1 MSKNVFYVGIDV
13 GQEELVVC
21 MEGCKPRGFKHNT
34 MGIRKMLEW
43 NRKMACDTELH
54 FCLEATGVYGYSLA
68 TSLVSRFGVRVSIVN
83 PAQIASFA
91 KAQLRR
97 TKTDNIDARV
107 ILAFAQSQHPPC
119 WKPESKTQRQLC
131 HLVTQADR
139 LRRMLRQL
147 SNRDHSFKYVPDLP
161 EEVKKSQRSLRRS
174 IERQLANIE
183 KAIEKLRSEDEELKE
198 QVDLLCSIP
207 GIASLS
213 ATRILAYSKN
223 IIEERD
229 PKALTAHA
237 GLAPSQKQSG
247 ISIRGKSR
255 IAKQG
260 DRRLR
265 NALFMPALVAAYHNP
280 VLKVFYRRL
289 VDNGKPKLLAIVA
302 VMKKLLLLIQAIL
315 KRKIPFKP
323 DYLPLT

>member
-1 MSKNVFYVGIDV
+1 MSNNTFYVGIDV

-21 MEGCKPRGFKHNT
+21 LQGSKPRGFRHNT
-34 MGIRKMLEW
+34 KGIGTMLEW
-43 NRKMACDTELH
+43 SREVSCGAELH

-97 TKTDNIDARV
+97 AKTDNIDARV

-119 WKPESKTQRQLC
+119 WKPESKTQRQLY
-131 HLVTQADR
+131 HLVAQADR

-147 SNRDHSFKYVPDLP
+147 SNRDHSFKYVTDLP
-161 EEVKKSQRSLRRS
+161 EEINKSQQSLHRS
-174 IERQLANIE
+174 IEKQLANINQ
-183 KAIEKLRSEDEELKE
+183 AIEKLCTKDTELKE

-207 GIASLS
+207 GIANHS
-213 ATRILAYSKN
+213 AVRILAYSKN
-223 IIEERD
+223 VIEERD
-229 PKALTAHA
+229 SKALIAHA

-265 NALFMPALVAAYHNP
+265 NALYMPALVAAYHNP
-280 VLKVFYRRL
+280 VLKAFYQRL
-289 VDNGKPKLLAIVA
+289 IDNGKPKLVALVA

-315 KRKIPFKP
+315 KRKIPFNP
-323 DYLPLT
+323 EYLPLT

>member
-1 MSKNVFYVGIDV
+1 MSKNAFYVGIDV

-21 MEGCKPRGFKHNT
+21 PEGAKPRSFKHNT
-34 MGIRKMLEW
+34 MGIRKMMNW
-43 NRKMACDTELH
+43 SRKMSSTSQLH

-68 TSLVSRFGVRVSIVN
+68 TSLVSRFGIRVSIVN

-97 TKTDNIDARV
+97 AKTDNIDARV

-119 WKPESKTQRQLC
+119 WKPESETQRRLYQ
-131 HLVTQADR
+131 LVTQADR
-139 LRRMLRQL
+139 LRRMKRQL
-147 SNRDHSFKYVPDLP
+147 SNRDHGFKYVPDLP
-161 EEVKKSQRSLRRS
+161 QEIKKTQRSLHRS

-183 KAIEKLRSEDEELKE
+183 KAIESLCAEDGELKE
-198 QVDLLCSIP
+198 QVNLLCSIP
-207 GIASLS
+207 GVATHS
-213 ATRILAYSKN
+213 AVRILAYGKSHL
-223 IIEERD
+223 IERSR
-229 PKALTAHA
+229 KSLTAHA

-265 NALFMPALVAAYHNP
+265 NALYMPALVAAYHNP
-280 VLKVFYRRL
+280 TLKAFYQRL
-289 VDNGKPKLLAIVA
+289 LDNGKPKLLALVA
-302 VMKKLLLLIQAIL
+302 VMKKLLLMIQAIL
-315 KRKIPFKP
+315 KRKIPYKP

>member
-107 ILAFAQSQHPPC
+107 ILAFAQSQHPPR

-161 EEVKKSQRSLRRS
+161 EEVKKSQQSLRRS

-183 KAIEKLRSEDEELKE
+183 KAIEKLRTEDQGLKE

-207 GIASLS
+207 GIGNHS
-213 ATRILAYSKN
+213 AVRILAYSKN
-223 IIEERD
+223 AIEERGS
-229 PKALTAHA
+229 KALTAHA

-265 NALFMPALVAAYHNP
+265 NALYMPALVAAHHNP
-280 VLKVFYRRL
+280 TLKVFYRRL

-315 KRKIPFKP
+315 KRKIPFNP

>member
-1 MSKNVFYVGIDV
+1 MSNNTFYVGIDV

-21 MEGCKPRGFKHNT
+21 LDGFKPRSFRHNT
-34 MGIRKMLEW
+34 KGIRMMVEW
-43 NRKMACDTELH
+43 SRKLSCGAELH

-68 TSLVSRFGVRVSIVN
+68 TSLANRFGVRVSILN

-91 KAQLRR
+91 RAQLRR
-97 TKTDNIDARV
+97 AKTDNIDARV

-119 WKPESKTQRQLC
+119 WKPESRTQRQLH

-161 EEVKKSQRSLRRS
+161 EEIKKSQRSLHRS

-183 KAIEKLRSEDEELKE
+183 KAIEKLRAEDKKLKE

-207 GIASLS
+207 GIAAHS
-213 ATRILAYSKN
+213 AVRILAYSRN
-223 IIEERD
+223 VIEERD
-229 PKALTAHA
+229 RKALTAHA

-247 ISIRGKSR
+247 ISIRGKNR

-265 NALFMPALVAAYHNP
+265 NALYMPALVAAYHNP

-289 VDNGKPKLLAIVA
+289 VNNGKPKLLAIVA
-302 VMKKLLLLIQAIL
+302 VMKKLLLMIQAIL
-315 KRKIPFKP
+315 KRKIPFNP

>member
-183 KAIEKLRSEDEELKE
+183 EAIEKLRTEDKELKE

-247 ISIRGKSR
+247 ISI
-255 IAKQG
+255 
-260 DRRLR
+260 
-265 NALFMPALVAAYHNP
+265 
-280 VLKVFYRRL
+280 
-289 VDNGKPKLLAIVA
+289 
-302 VMKKLLLLIQAIL
+302 
-315 KRKIPFKP
+315 
-323 DYLPLT
+323 

>member
-1 MSKNVFYVGIDV
+1 MSKGTFYVGVDV
-13 GQEELVVC
+13 GQEELVAC
-21 MEGCKPRGFKHNT
+21 PEGHKPRGFKHNAK
-34 MGIRKMLEW
+34 GITKMLEW
-43 NRKMACDTELH
+43 NRRVSSDAQLH

-97 TKTDNIDARV
+97 AKTDNIDARV

-119 WKPESKTQRQLC
+119 WKPESKTQRQLY

-147 SNRDHSFKYVPDLP
+147 SNRDHSFKYVLDLP
-161 EEVKKSQRSLRRS
+161 EGIKKSQRSLHRS
-174 IERQLANIE
+174 IDRQLANIDQ
-183 KAIEKLRSEDEELKE
+183 AIEKLRTEDKGLKE
-198 QVDLLCSIP
+198 RVDLLCSIP
-207 GIASLS
+207 GIASHS
-213 ATRILAYSKN
+213 AVRILAFGKN
-223 IIEERD
+223 VIEERNS
-229 PKALTAHA
+229 KALTAHA
-237 GLAPSQKQSG
+237 GLAPTQKQSG

-265 NALFMPALVAAYHNP
+265 DALYMPALVAAHHNP
-280 VLKVFYRRL
+280 TLKVFYRRL

-302 VMKKLLLLIQAIL
+302 VMKKLLLMIQAIL

>member
-1 MSKNVFYVGIDV
+1 MSKNVIYVGIDV

-21 MEGCKPRGFKHNT
+21 LQRSKPRSFRHNT
-34 MGIRKMLEW
+34 KGIRTMLEW
-43 NRKMACDTELH
+43 SREVSCGAELH

-68 TSLVSRFGVRVSIVN
+68 TSLVSHFGVSVSIVN

-97 TKTDNIDARV
+97 VKTDNIDARV

-119 WKPESKTQRQLC
+119 WKPESKTQRQLY
-131 HLVTQADR
+131 HLVAQADR

-174 IERQLANIE
+174 IERQLANID
-183 KAIEKLRSEDEELKE
+183 KAIESLCAEDNQLKR
-198 QVDLLCSIP
+198 QINLLCSIP
-207 GIASLS
+207 GIAAHS
-213 ATRILAYSKN
+213 AVRILAYGKSN
-223 IIEERD
+223 LIERD
-229 PKALTAHA
+229 RKALIAHA

-265 NALFMPALVAAYHNP
+265 NALYMPALVAAYHNP

-289 VDNGKPKLLAIVA
+289 IDNGKPKLLAIVA
-302 VMKKLLLLIQAIL
+302 VMKKLLLMIQAIL

>member
-1 MSKNVFYVGIDV
+1 MNKGAFYVGIDV

-21 MEGCKPRGFKHNT
+21 LEGSKPRSFRHDRI
-34 MGIRKMLEW
+34 GIAKMVTWGRK
-43 NRKMACDTELH
+43 ASSDGQLH

-68 TSLVSRFGVRVSIVN
+68 VSLVSRFGVRVSVVN

-97 TKTDNIDARV
+97 AKTDNIDAQV
-107 ILAFAQSQHPPC
+107 ILAFAQSQNPPC
-119 WKPESKTQRQLC
+119 WKPESRTQRQLY
-131 HLVTQADR
+131 HLETQADR

-161 EEVKKSQRSLRRS
+161 QEVKKSQRSLTRS

-183 KAIEKLRSEDEELKE
+183 KNIEKLRSEDKELKE

-207 GIASLS
+207 GVGNRS
-213 ATRILAYSKN
+213 ATSILAYGKN
-223 IIEERD
+223 IFELLDR
-229 PKALTAHA
+229 KALIAHA

-265 NALFMPALVAAYHNP
+265 KALFMPALVAAYYNP
-280 VLKVFYRRL
+280 TLKAFYKRL
-289 VDNGKPKLLAIVA
+289 LDNGKPKLLAIVA
-302 VMKKLLLLIQAIL
+302 VMRKLLLLIQAIL
-315 KRKIPFKP
+315 KRKIPYTP
-323 DYLPLT
+323 NYSHLT

>member
-1 MSKNVFYVGIDV
+1 MNKETFYVGIDV

-21 MEGCKPRGFKHNT
+21 LDGFKPRSFKHNT
-34 MGIRKMLEW
+34 MGIRKMVGWSREVS
-43 NRKMACDTELH
+43 CDAELH

-97 TKTDNIDARV
+97 AKTDNIDARV

-119 WKPESKTQRQLC
+119 WKPESKMQRQLY
-131 HLVTQADR
+131 HLVTQADK
-139 LRRMLRQL
+139 LRRILRQL
-147 SNRDHSFKYVPDLP
+147 SNRDHSFKYVLDLP
-161 EEVKKSQRSLRRS
+161 AEIVKSQRSLHRS
-174 IERQLANIE
+174 IERQLAGIQ
-183 KAIEKLRSEDEELKE
+183 KAIEKLRTEDNELKE
-198 QVDLLCSIP
+198 RVDLLCSIP
-207 GIASLS
+207 GIGSHS
-213 ATRILAYSKN
+213 AVRILAYGKN

-229 PKALTAHA
+229 RKALTAHA

-247 ISIRGKSR
+247 ISIKGKSR

-260 DRRLR
+260 DCRLR
-265 NALFMPALVAAYHNP
+265 SALYMPALVAAYYNP
-280 VLKVFYRRL
+280 TLRVFYKRL
-289 VDNGKPKLLAIVA
+289 IDKGKPKLLALVA

-315 KRKIPFKP
+315 KKKIPYRA
-323 DYLPLT
+323 DYSPLT

>member
-1 MSKNVFYVGIDV
+1 MCKDTFYVGIDV
-13 GQEELVVC
+13 GQEELVAC
-21 MEGCKPRGFKHNT
+21 LAESKPRSFKHNT
-34 MGIRKMLEW
+34 MGIRKMMEW
-43 NRKMACDTELH
+43 SRKLSCGDKLH

-68 TSLVSRFGVRVSIVN
+68 TSLVSRFRVRVSIVN

-119 WKPESKTQRQLC
+119 WKPESKTKRQLY

-139 LRRMLRQL
+139 FRRMKRQL
-147 SNRDHSFKYVPDLP
+147 SNRDHSFKYVDDLP
-161 EEVKKSQRSLRRS
+161 EEIKKSQRSLHRS
-174 IERQLANIE
+174 IERQLANIDQ
-183 KAIEKLRSEDEELKE
+183 AIEKLRTEDKVLKE
-198 QVDLLCSIP
+198 QLDLLCSIP
-207 GIASLS
+207 GIASHS
-213 ATRILAYSKN
+213 AVRILAYGKSN
-223 IIEERD
+223 LIERD
-229 PKALTAHA
+229 RKALVAHA

-265 NALFMPALVAAYHNP
+265 NALYMPALVAAYHNP
-280 VLKVFYRRL
+280 PLKVFYQRL
-289 VDNGKPKLLAIVA
+289 LDNGKPKLLAIVA
-302 VMKKLLLLIQAIL
+302 VMKKLLLMIQAIL
-315 KRKIPFKP
+315 KRKIPFNP
-323 DYLPLT
+323 DYLTLT

>member
-1 MSKNVFYVGIDV
+1 MSKNVIYVGIDV

-21 MEGCKPRGFKHNT
+21 LQRSKPRSFKHNT
-34 MGIRKMLEW
+34 KGIRTMLEW
-43 NRKMACDTELH
+43 SREVSCGAELH

-68 TSLVSRFGVRVSIVN
+68 TSLVSHFGVSVSIVN

-97 TKTDNIDARV
+97 VKTDNIDARV

-119 WKPESKTQRQLC
+119 WKPESKTQRQLY

-147 SNRDHSFKYVPDLP
+147 SNRDHSFKFVDDLP
-161 EEVKKSQRSLRRS
+161 EEIKKTQRSLHRS
-174 IERQLANIE
+174 LERQLANIN
-183 KAIEKLRSEDEELKE
+183 KAIECLGVEDKDLKG
-198 QVDLLCSIP
+198 QIDLLCSIP
-207 GIASLS
+207 GVAAYS
-213 ATRILAYSKN
+213 ATRILAYGKN
-223 IIEERD
+223 HLIERD
-229 PKALTAHA
+229 RKALIAHA

-265 NALFMPALVAAYHNP
+265 NALYMPALVAAYHNP

-315 KRKIPFKP
+315 KRKIPFNP

>member
-1 MSKNVFYVGIDV
+1 MSKGTFYVGIDV

-21 MEGCKPRGFKHNT
+21 LQGAKPRSFSHNT
-34 MGIRKMLEW
+34 KDIRTMLEW
-43 NRKMACDTELH
+43 SRKAASGGELH

-68 TSLVSRFGVRVSIVN
+68 TSLVNGFEVLVSIVN
-83 PAQIASFA
+83 PAQIAAFA

-97 TKTDNIDARV
+97 TKTDSIDARV

-119 WKPESKTQRQLC
+119 WKPESKTQRQLY

-161 EEVKKSQRSLRRS
+161 EEIKKSQRSLHRS

-183 KAIEKLRSEDEELKE
+183 EAIEKLRTEDKELKE

-207 GIASLS
+207 GIANLS

-223 IIEERD
+223 IIEERN

-280 VLKVFYRRL
+280 ILKVFYRRL
-289 VDNGKPKLLAIVA
+289 IDNGKPKLLAIVA
-302 VMKKLLLLIQAIL
+302 VMKKLLLMIQAIL
-315 KRKIPFKP
+315 KRKTPFNP
-323 DYLPLT
+323 DYFPLT